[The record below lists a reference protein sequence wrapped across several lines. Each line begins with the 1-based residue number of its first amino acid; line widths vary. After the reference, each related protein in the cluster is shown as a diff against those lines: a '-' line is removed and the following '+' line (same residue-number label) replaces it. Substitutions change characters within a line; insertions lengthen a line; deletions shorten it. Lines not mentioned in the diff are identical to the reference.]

1 MEIQSK
7 KGMDL
12 KVGYTG
18 RRLALA
24 RSRFVVLWRENKRR
38 EVGYLAEK
46 EKELRRRIRKK
57 KNSEEEELRRRK
69 GEEAAYHARGQ
80 RWLIHIWLVGLVS
93 CLPKESPC
101 GLQFL
106 I

>member
-24 RSRFVVLWRENKRR
+24 RSRFVVPWRENKRR

-46 EKELRRRIRKK
+46 EKERRRRIQKK
-57 KNSEEEELRRRK
+57 KGGEDNLPLRRTRA
-69 GEEAAYHARGQ
+69 GVVDPH
-80 RWLIHIWLVGLVS
+80 LVGGA
-93 CLPKESPC
+93 CLLSPQ
-101 GLQFL
+101 GIPLWSPIPDLTLQL
-106 I
+106 ISH